1 MDVGRYPKSLKKEPL
16 MVYLVHAW
24 QAAGFFIIWSHT
36 FYMGKGDVG
45 WWVVI
50 SDMTDDICE
59 LRSYATLQVMDVG
72 RFPKSL
78 RMTPGM
84 FTWFMLG
91 EELVFS
97 LYGPIHFIWK
107 KVS

>member
-1 MDVGRYPKSLKKEPL
+1 

-24 QAAGFFIIWSHT
+24 QAAGFFIIWSQT

-45 WWVVI
+45 GWVVI

-72 RFPKSL
+72 RYPKSL
-78 RMTPGM
+78 KKELRMVYLVHAWRAAGFLIIWSHTFYMGKSE
-84 FTWFMLG
+84 LG
-91 EELVFS
+91 
-97 LYGPIHFIWK
+97 GC
-107 KVS
+107 